1 MKVLVA
7 DQLSDAGLA
16 ALAEHVEVDVRIG
29 LSKPELLEAIG
40 AYDGVVVRSATTID
54 ADVIA
59 KADRLKVIARAGI
72 GLDNVDVPAATAR
85 GVIVCN
91 APQSNV
97 ISAAEHTVALLLALA
112 RSIPAADTSLRSGEW
127 KRSAFQ
133 GVELHGKTLGVIG
146 LGRVGVLV
154 AQRCS
159 AFGMKLVAFDPYV
172 SAERAARMGVEL
184 VGSVA
189 DLCRVADIVTVHL
202 PRTPETVGIVGAKEL
217 RLLHDRALVV
227 NTARGGIVDEE
238 ALHTALTEGWIG
250 GAALDVFSTE
260 PITHSPLFA
269 LPNVVVTP
277 HLGASTTEAQDKAG
291 TMVAEAVVLALNG
304 EFVPSAVN
312 VQIGAGIPEAVKPFM
327 PLAETLGRVLT
338 ALQAGQGDDLTIEY
352 VGRVA
357 EEDTQAVTLSALKG
371 ALSGVVHEPVT
382 LVNAP
387 LLASERGLRLSTVTS
402 AASQDYVS
410 LVRLSAG
417 DVRLAGT
424 LVGPKNTPRL
434 VDVWGFA
441 VDMQPS
447 DHMVFFR
454 YVDRPGIVGIIGG
467 RLGEAG
473 VNIASMQVGRREAG
487 GEALIAMTVDSAIP
501 AEVVEEIRSGI
512 GATDARAIDL
522 I

>member
-1 MKVLVA
+1 
-7 DQLSDAGLA
+7 
-16 ALAEHVEVDVRIG
+16 
-29 LSKPELLEAIG
+29 
-40 AYDGVVVRSATTID
+40 
-54 ADVIA
+54 
-59 KADRLKVIARAGI
+59 
-72 GLDNVDVPAATAR
+72 
-85 GVIVCN
+85 
-91 APQSNV
+91 
-97 ISAAEHTVALLLALA
+97 
-112 RSIPAADTSLRSGEW
+112 
-127 KRSAFQ
+127 
-133 GVELHGKTLGVIG
+133 
-146 LGRVGVLV
+146 
-154 AQRCS
+154 
-159 AFGMKLVAFDPYV
+159 
-172 SAERAARMGVEL
+172 
-184 VGSVA
+184 
-189 DLCRVADIVTVHL
+189 
-202 PRTPETVGIVGAKEL
+202 
-217 RLLHDRALVV
+217 
-227 NTARGGIVDEE
+227 
-238 ALHTALTEGWIG
+238 
-250 GAALDVFSTE
+250 
-260 PITHSPLFA
+260 
-269 LPNVVVTP
+269 
-277 HLGASTTEAQDKAG
+277 
-291 TMVAEAVVLALNG
+291 MVAEAVVLALNG

-417 DVRLAGT
+417 GVRIAGT